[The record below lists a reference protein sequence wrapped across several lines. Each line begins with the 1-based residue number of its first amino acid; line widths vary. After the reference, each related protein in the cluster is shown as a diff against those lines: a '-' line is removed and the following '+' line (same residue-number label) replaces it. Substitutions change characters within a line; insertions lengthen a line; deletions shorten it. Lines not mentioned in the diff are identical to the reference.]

1 MRNRRVRVYSWLD
14 KLAAVSIAAW
24 LTVLAPVA
32 VEAQS
37 IIVASGGGAATSVS
51 AAAFPLRAPDGSAA
65 APSYSFSAATG
76 HGLFRSASGLECIS
90 FTGEPMFCMH
100 SAATQGWTNQSDLPI
115 GWTAN
120 AASADAG
127 ADTCLERVAAG
138 VSGSCGAGTA
148 AEGWIQNEAGDQFLT
163 GNHTNATATPT
174 DLTDLTVTVV
184 SGRKYSFD
192 LVLIVSQSVAAD
204 GARLDFEGGTAAAT
218 NFVADVTILDGAAY
232 DTHTVVSALAT
243 DVTSTDIGTTVKIE
257 AKGSFEPSGNGTFI
271 PRIGLEAASTG
282 TITTLRGSYFWV
294 KDMP

>member
-1 MRNRRVRVYSWLD
+1 MRNRRVRVYSWRD
-14 KLAAVSIAAW
+14 KLTAVVVAAW
-24 LTVLAPVA
+24 FSVFAPA
-32 VEAQS
+32 SMAQS
-37 IIVASGGGAATSVS
+37 IIVAGGGGGAATSVS
-51 AAAFPLRAPDGSAA
+51 AAAFPLLGPAGTEA
-65 APSYSFSAATG
+65 APTYSYSTDSNTGWYQTGSGGIALSTDGTTRLAVVNVGGVHNFVAAPGT
-76 HGLFRSASGLECIS
+76 A
-90 FTGEPMFCMH
+90 
-100 SAATQGWTNQSDLPI
+100 I
-115 GWTAN
+115 GM
-120 AASADAG
+120 ASANPNANVL
-127 ADTCLERVAAG
+127 DTGFARAAAG
-138 VSGSCGAGTA
+138 VSKFIGAGNA
-148 AEGWIQNEAGDQFLT
+148 DAWVQNTAGDQFLT

-204 GARLDFEGGTAAAT
+204 GARVDFEGGTAAAT